1 MRKIPSLKEM
11 DDVQEHKYMLKILD
25 KLKYSP
31 KIYTVEEMTRI
42 LNPYGQENLTK
53 LSDLAEKNKPIS
65 VIDMAKILYKWG
77 FIRVSNNLCYARKPY
92 TYNYIIPIL
101 KNGRLVGFDEEL
113 VLTLKSEDKLQEYCN
128 QQLEK

>member
-1 MRKIPSLKEM
+1 MRLHDLNDYE
-11 DDVQEHKYMLKILD
+11 ERRCILLMIN

-31 KIYTVEEMTRI
+31 KIYTEEELTRI

-65 VIDMAKILYKWG
+65 ITDMAKILYKWG

-92 TYNYIIPIL
+92 TFNYIIPIL
-101 KNGRLVGFDEEL
+101 KDGRLVGYDEEL
-113 VLTLKSEDKLQEYCN
+113 VLSRKIEDKLQEHCN
-128 QQLEK
+128 QQLKNK